1 MLFCLRIFI
10 AQKTVRQ
17 LVFLDAGEATSG
29 RVEVIVGIV
38 IVALAHFT
46 QQHVAGAG
54 LHGKIVVQPLIDKDA
69 LARRQAD
76 LRSGKHGIRFSV
88 GVNDNVGFIVDGL
101 IFFGIVDADEHI
113 ATAAVDDVLGLVP
126 VEMVRR
132 ILTFLQIQKLFGIDL
147 GMVMSE
153 KPSSSNLPRP

>member
-54 LHGKIVVQPLIDKDA
+54 LHGKKSWYS
-69 LARRQAD
+69 R
-76 LRSGKHGIRFSV
+76 
-88 GVNDNVGFIVDGL
+88 
-101 IFFGIVDADEHI
+101 
-113 ATAAVDDVLGLVP
+113 
-126 VEMVRR
+126 
-132 ILTFLQIQKLFGIDL
+132 
-147 GMVMSE
+147 
-153 KPSSSNLPRP
+153 

>member
-1 MLFCLRIFI
+1 M
-10 AQKTVRQ
+10 
-17 LVFLDAGEATSG
+17 
-29 RVEVIVGIV
+29 IVGIV

-113 ATAAVDDVLGLVP
+113 ATAAVDDVLHL
-126 VEMVRR
+126 
-132 ILTFLQIQKLFGIDL
+132 
-147 GMVMSE
+147 
-153 KPSSSNLPRP
+153 